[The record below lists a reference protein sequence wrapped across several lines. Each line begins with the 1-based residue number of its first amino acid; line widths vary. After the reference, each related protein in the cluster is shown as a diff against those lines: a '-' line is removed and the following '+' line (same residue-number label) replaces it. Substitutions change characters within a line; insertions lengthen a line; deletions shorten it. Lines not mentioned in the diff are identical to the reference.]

1 MKRIIL
7 PRPNFESVIR
17 RCLLPILSLAF
28 AGIVLG
34 GPLQEGKRVNQS
46 AVPIGSNPLWLGT
59 MGSFVYFVAQ
69 PPSSPTMAIF
79 KTDGTTAGTMQVA
92 PMAGINVL
100 VNNVGTVF
108 ISAGT
113 KSYFLGNTTAA
124 GQEVWVTDGTTA
136 GTHQVADI
144 YPGGIMLSPTLLGL
158 VGTDLIFAE
167 STSDDTMQLFRTD
180 GTAAGTHAISN
191 FTPPTQYGA
200 VTESLELN
208 GKIYVALRSN
218 QTCCQPDLWTTDG
231 TTGGTIQIDSNE
243 GFPFH
248 LQPSSL
254 RAFGSSIALLT
265 NAENTGSELSVIDT
279 TTNALTILDIAPGAG
294 SGASDGSTIAAMDG
308 FILYLRGNAN
318 SGLQL
323 WRSDGTLAGTALL
336 QDLGTGVQ
344 LSQLS
349 ANYIVTRVGDRAI
362 FQSENAQNGP
372 QLWGSDGTAAG
383 TVPLIST
390 PTPSSYNQPL
400 IGVVGSHAY
409 YAVHNGTNYQIV
421 VSDGTLSGTHVLSDL
436 GPLAV
441 NGDPDGLINTQVAGD
456 DNLTFIYAY
465 HPDSGTGSTKHLWA
479 YLPQTNVATHLVDA
493 TLLDMSE
500 PPLAFAGHLYFKG
513 SDPVNADQPWVSDG
527 TVAGT
532 HLLLIGT
539 ANIPPVAGD
548 DSASTANGAPVTIN
562 VLANDTD
569 SDGSIDAT
577 SVQIV
582 SQPAHGTASVTSSGS
597 IVYTPTAG
605 YSGSDSFTYSEKDNQ
620 GAASNAATVTITVSA
635 SSAPSTGGGG
645 GGGGASLIDL
655 LALGGLLVLQKS
667 SRLRAFKRATV

>member
-1 MKRIIL
+1 
-7 PRPNFESVIR
+7 
-17 RCLLPILSLAF
+17 
-28 AGIVLG
+28 
-34 GPLQEGKRVNQS
+34 
-46 AVPIGSNPLWLGT
+46 
-59 MGSFVYFVAQ
+59 
-69 PPSSPTMAIF
+69 
-79 KTDGTTAGTMQVA
+79 
-92 PMAGINVL
+92 
-100 VNNVGTVF
+100 
-108 ISAGT
+108 
-113 KSYFLGNTTAA
+113 
-124 GQEVWVTDGTTA
+124 
-136 GTHQVADI
+136 
-144 YPGGIMLSPTLLGL
+144 
-158 VGTDLIFAE
+158 
-167 STSDDTMQLFRTD
+167 
-180 GTAAGTHAISN
+180 
-191 FTPPTQYGA
+191 
-200 VTESLELN
+200 
-208 GKIYVALRSN
+208 LRSN

-265 NAENTGSELSVIDT
+265 DAENTGSELSVIDT
-279 TTNALTILDIAPGAG
+279 TTNALTILDIAPGPG

-318 SGLQL
+318 NGLQL
-323 WRSDGTLAGTALL
+323 WRSDGTLAGTAML

-349 ANYIVTRVGDRAI
+349 TNYIVTRVGDRVI

-409 YAVHNGTNYQIV
+409 YAVYNGTNYQIV
-421 VSDGTLSGTHVLSDL
+421 VSDGTVSGTHVLSDL

-441 NGDPDGLINTQVAGD
+441 NGDPNGLINTQVAGD
-456 DNLTFIYAY
+456 DNLTFLYAY
-465 HPDSGTGSTKHLWA
+465 RPDSGTGSTKHLWA

-493 TLLDMSE
+493 TLIDMSE

-513 SDPVNADQPWVSDG
+513 SDPINADQPWVSDG

-532 HLLLIGT
+532 HILLIGT
-539 ANIPPVAGD
+539 ANIPPVASN
-548 DSASTANGAPVTIN
+548 DSASTASGAPVTIN

-569 SDGSIDAT
+569 SDGSIDTT

-620 GAASNAATVTITVSA
+620 GAASNAATVTIAVSA
-635 SSAPSTGGGG
+635 SSAPSTGGGSGG

-667 SRLRAFKRATV
+667 SRLKSNGMRTHVRSAVQSGQVRVDLSYHSGTFTDPGRHALHRPAPYVSDRKDTGAAGPQRQLQIVPGCDETLAVQTDPPIEPLRVRVSADEQEHVLCVDSLCVAALVAGHIDALKGALCAARQSCHGSADS